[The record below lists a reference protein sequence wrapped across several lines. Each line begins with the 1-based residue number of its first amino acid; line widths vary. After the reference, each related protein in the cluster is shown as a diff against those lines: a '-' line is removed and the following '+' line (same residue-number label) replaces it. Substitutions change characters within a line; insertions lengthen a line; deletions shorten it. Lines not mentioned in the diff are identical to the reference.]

1 MIQLVSTLV
10 AVSVLG
16 LMFPSTRWMG
26 IGAIAMLTFRFPVPT
41 LAALALGLAFFI
53 FIKFFK

>member
-1 MIQLVSTLV
+1 MIPIVSTLV

-41 LAALALGLAFFI
+41 LAALVLGLAFFI